1 MPLTGKIV
9 RHLTEADLEARERV
23 EILVLQMKE
32 KQRITEQMKAEDQML
47 RVGRMNNIYHAAEE
61 VALQE
66 IVYR

>member
-1 MPLTGKIV
+1 MVIQLP
-9 RHLTEADLEARERV
+9 EADLEARERV
-23 EILVLQMKE
+23 ETLVLQMKE

-66 IVYR
+66 KVYR